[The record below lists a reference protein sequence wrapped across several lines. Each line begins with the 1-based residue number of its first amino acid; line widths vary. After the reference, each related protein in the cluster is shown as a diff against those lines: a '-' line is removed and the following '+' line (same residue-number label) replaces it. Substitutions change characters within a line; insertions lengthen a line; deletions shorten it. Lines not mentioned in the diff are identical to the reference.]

1 VQTLI
6 MFTLFLLFMSALF
19 CNKTWTNSALP
30 ICTASWRSVLSN
42 WNKRNSTK
50 PEQTMH
56 CQSAQ
61 LHEGVCFQTE
71 IKETAQN
78 HKKSVI

>member
-1 VQTLI
+1 
-6 MFTLFLLFMSALF
+6 
-19 CNKTWTNSALP
+19 
-30 ICTASWRSVLSN
+30 
-42 WNKRNSTK
+42 
-50 PEQTMH
+50 MH

-78 HKKSVI
+78 HKKVLYNMELMFSKAATRPVNC